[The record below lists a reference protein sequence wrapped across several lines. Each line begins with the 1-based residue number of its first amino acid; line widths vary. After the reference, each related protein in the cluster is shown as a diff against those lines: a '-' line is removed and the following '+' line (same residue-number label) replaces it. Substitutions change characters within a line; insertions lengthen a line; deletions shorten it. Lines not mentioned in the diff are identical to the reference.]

1 MNRDTFK
8 LIESYMLLCMGDSAH
23 DKDHI
28 YQVLYNAMDI
38 AGTEQN
44 VDYDVLICACLLHDI
59 GRKEQFENPELCHA
73 MVGGEKAYQF
83 LLENSFDTAFA
94 DKVKHCIQTHR
105 YRQNNPPQSLEAKIL
120 FDSDKID
127 ATGAL
132 GIARTLFYK
141 GTIGEPLYSF
151 LSDGRVSDGT
161 TDDNPSF
168 FQEYKYKLEKL
179 YNHFYTTR
187 GNEIAKERQQTA
199 VSFYNDMLREVSDTY
214 NRGMELLDDTL
225 EKV

>member
-28 YQVLYNAMDI
+28 YRVLYNAMDI

-141 GTIGEPLYSF
+141 GTIGEHCIRSF
-151 LSDGRVSDGT
+151 
-161 TDDNPSF
+161 
-168 FQEYKYKLEKL
+168 
-179 YNHFYTTR
+179 
-187 GNEIAKERQQTA
+187 QTA
-199 VSFYNDMLREVSDTY
+199 ECP
-214 NRGMELLDDTL
+214 MEQLMITRHFSKSISTSSKSCTTISILQGEMRLQRSVNKQPLHFTTICSERL
-225 EKV
+225 VIPIIEE